1 MPLAATRTS
10 TSSGRGSV
18 SSSVSMT
25 NGPDLSRTT
34 AAVTRIDRTLLV
46 ERLFQ
51 LAVLVLRGIED
62 HLAMAGQILLEPV
75 TLHVLELHEQHARV
89 LPLAEFVE
97 ANLAHDGVESIAV
110 DVLGQRVV
118 IEALGRRDRLFEH
131 LHGGIGEGR
140 LIEAERIDAGVLGTR
155 LVL

>member
-34 AAVTRIDRTLLV
+34 AAVICIARTLFV

-51 LAVLVLRGIED
+51 LAVLVLWRIED

-75 TLHVLELHEQHARV
+75 ALHILELHQQHARG
-89 LPLAEFVE
+89 LPLAELVE
-97 ANLAHDGVESIAV
+97 VDLAHDG
-110 DVLGQRVV
+110 
-118 IEALGRRDRLFEH
+118 
-131 LHGGIGEGR
+131 
-140 LIEAERIDAGVLGTR
+140 
-155 LVL
+155 